1 MMVMT
6 VRVHKPGGPE
16 ALIVEDVPLAAPGAG
31 EVRLKH
37 TAIGLNYIDTY
48 FRSGAYPSPT
58 GLPFTPGSEGAGIVT
73 DIGPGVTGFKAG
85 DRVAYGTILGAY
97 AAERNAPAEKLVKL
111 PGSIDDRTGAAMML
125 KGMTAQYLLRRTFK
139 VEKGMT
145 ILVQAAAGGVG
156 LLLCQWGAALGAT
169 VIGTVGSAEKA
180 ELARAN
186 GAHHTIL
193 YRDEDFVERVREITG
208 GRLCDV
214 VYDGVG
220 KDTFPAA
227 LDCLRPLGMFVSFGS
242 ASGPIDAFNVGLLA
256 QKGSLF
262 LTRPTLFTYTAS
274 RADLEMTANDLFDV
288 VGRGIVSIPIHQTY
302 ALKDVVQAHRDL
314 EGRKTTGTTV
324 FHSLN
329 LEHFPLKLIGLE
341 RYEYTQT
348 IDLARIL
355 IHLMGKRAKGLRR
368 GHSHWPGRS

>member
-1 MMVMT
+1 MVMT

-16 ALIVEDVPLAAPGAG
+16 ALIVEDVQLAAPGPG
-31 EVRLKH
+31 EVRLKQ
-37 TAIGLNYIDTY
+37 TAIGLNYLDTY
-48 FRSGAYPSPT
+48 FRSGAYPSPI
-58 GLPFTPGSEGAGIVT
+58 GYPFTPGSEGAGVVT
-73 DIGPGVTGFKAG
+73 ALGEGVTSLKVG
-85 DRVAYGTILGAY
+85 DRVAYGTLLGAY
-97 AAERNAPAEKLVKL
+97 AAERNAPVEKLLKL
-111 PGSIDDRTGAAMML
+111 PDSIDDKTGAAMML

-169 VIGTVGSAEKA
+169 VIGTVGGADKA
-180 ELARAN
+180 ALAKAN

-193 YRDEDFVERVREITG
+193 YRDEDFVARVREITG
-208 GRLCDV
+208 GKLCDV

-227 LDCLRPLGMFVSFGS
+227 LDCIRPHGMFVSFGS
-242 ASGPIDAFNVGLLA
+242 ASGPIDAFNIGILG

-262 LTRPTLFTYTAS
+262 VTRPTLFTYTAS
-274 RADLEMTANDLFDV
+274 RADLEMTAKDLFDV
-288 VGRGIVSIPIHQTY
+288 VGKGIVTIPINQTY

-324 FHSLN
+324 FI
-329 LEHFPLKLIGLE
+329 P
-341 RYEYTQT
+341 
-348 IDLARIL
+348 
-355 IHLMGKRAKGLRR
+355 
-368 GHSHWPGRS
+368 